1 MNLPVVS
8 LDIYLSDPSDPAAL
22 AEAQKAAESLILN
35 GAVIVKDARAP
46 KEANDRFLDLL
57 EDYFQQEEAA
67 LKEDERPELGYQ
79 VVSSKPKHSDRCPS
93 HRPSGRCG
101 DSGLTAGVRE

>member
-79 VVSSKPKHSDRCPS
+79 VVSKPKHSDRCPS
-93 HRPSGRCG
+93 HRPRPVRGQWA
-101 DSGLTAGVRE
+101 DDGVRE